1 MNTHVPH
8 AHSVK
13 SDICSLIPAAC
24 PRKKIR
30 LRITSCTQKRK
41 RSELEVSGTHSSI
54 IYTMKMKRNDYYLLL
69 SFNHFT

>member
-24 PRKKIR
+24 PRKKNKAQNNVLHAEKKAI
-30 LRITSCTQKRK
+30 
-41 RSELEVSGTHSSI
+41 
-54 IYTMKMKRNDYYLLL
+54 
-69 SFNHFT
+69 